1 MAAQKQA
8 SEQAKNVDMKSHFFP
23 VFIMMYMAIPIAG
36 ISTKPAK
43 AFKHVI
49 EKEKNII
56 YLFYILFPI
65 ISISFSDCF
74 NGKII

>member
-49 EKEKNII
+49 EKEKI
-56 YLFYILFPI
+56 
-65 ISISFSDCF
+65 
-74 NGKII
+74 